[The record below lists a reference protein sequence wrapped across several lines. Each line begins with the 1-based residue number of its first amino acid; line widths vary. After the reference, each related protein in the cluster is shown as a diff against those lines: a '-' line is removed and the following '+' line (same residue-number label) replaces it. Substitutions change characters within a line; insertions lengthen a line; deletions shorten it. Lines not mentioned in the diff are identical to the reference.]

1 MSDSLFN
8 EEKSKEMGILQ
19 GRHETIRKMERLERE
34 RKARAAVEA
43 AAQERRARMQYY
55 GIIFFLAAMLV
66 AAFWSGRFAIP
77 LRVAKGVVFV
87 TVVLLFEFLLVLLD
101 PYIQKYAGGNPALIL
116 AFNGTL
122 ALGMLP
128 VFNFLVNKLT
138 VRITRMQVARG
149 IVARARKKKG
159 IRE

>member
-1 MSDSLFN
+1 
-8 EEKSKEMGILQ
+8 
-19 GRHETIRKMERLERE
+19 
-34 RKARAAVEA
+34 
-43 AAQERRARMQYY
+43 MQYFA
-55 GIIFFLAAMLV
+55 IVLFLAAMLV

-101 PYIQKYAGGNPALIL
+101 PYIEKYAGGNPALAL

-138 VRITRMQVARG
+138 VRITKMQVARA
-149 IVARARKKKG
+149 IVTRASARGKVRRRGKKQG